1 MPDRNH
7 EGYRE
12 YLKGAG
18 RPVVTDEERLR
29 ARELRAKGMKLADIA
44 KELGRVPSTIHNILK
59 ERHVQRTSG
68 QR

>member
-18 RPVVTDEERLR
+18 RPIVTDAERVR
-29 ARELRAKGMKLADIA
+29 ARELRAQGLTLEAIA
-44 KELGRVPSTIHNILK
+44 NAMGRVKSTIYNILK
-59 ERHVQRTSG
+59 ERR
-68 QR
+68 